1 MTLPKESGEKSFL
14 RIARGHW
21 IGLTMRE
28 SVLELKSISALTWV
42 LLYVRAHGRL
52 LDDSHLLNKG
62 KIAKYTQS
70 QWRRGTHVYDVTL
83 DSQLCS
89 VKSMVYLQFHMS
101 GICEKI
107 IGVQPKNT
115 HTFRVKPRIGPFLVG
130 LLVQLHGKPRRLQL
144 GSIQA
149 SGNQQQQVSE
159 LSKCFTIVS
168 FIKFAAL

>member
-1 MTLPKESGEKSFL
+1 
-14 RIARGHW
+14 
-21 IGLTMRE
+21 
-28 SVLELKSISALTWV
+28 
-42 LLYVRAHGRL
+42 
-52 LDDSHLLNKG
+52 
-62 KIAKYTQS
+62 
-70 QWRRGTHVYDVTL
+70 VYDVAL
-83 DSQLCS
+83 DNQLGS

-101 GICEKI
+101 GIFEK

-149 SGNQQQQVSE
+149 SANQQQQVSE